1 MLVFKGSK
9 LNLCVFFCNYTQ
21 KNKIHA
27 RTGVLKACYICKPD
41 FWSLNQLFRELNMK
55 MNEIMRDLPKKIQ
68 DFFEGYAFGVCT
80 KLGEKLGMA
89 TSSIRLFFIYASFLT
104 FGSPVLVYLALA
116 FVMNIR
122 KHLRK
127 RSPIWDY

>member
-1 MLVFKGSK
+1 MS
-9 LNLCVFFCNYTQ
+9 
-21 KNKIHA
+21 
-27 RTGVLKACYICKPD
+27 
-41 FWSLNQLFRELNMK
+41 
-55 MNEIMRDLPKKIQ
+55 DLTKKIQ
-68 DFFEGYAFGVCT
+68 DFFEAHAFGVCT
-80 KLGEKLGMA
+80 RLGEKLGMA

-104 FGSPVLVYLALA
+104 FGSPILIYLALA